1 MNLGIETEYIE
12 FKQST
17 SQLGKALES
26 MAAMLN
32 KHGEGEVYFGV
43 LDNGDVVGQD
53 IGSRTLKDIS
63 DAVSSRIKPTVI
75 PDISVEKHERK
86 QIIRVA
92 VTGYNKPYS
101 ADGKYVIRS
110 GNENRKIEPEKLK
123 EMIFMNS
130 GEQIIEMESYNQ
142 DLTFNQLQQLYILK
156 DYTIDRETFAKN
168 TGLLCRNGKFNQ
180 LAEILSDS
188 NDCSIKVVRFAGT
201 DKSAPAIRDE
211 YGYKCL
217 LLAMQQALDYV
228 NSLNETRIALSESSI
243 RKEQKLFDGN
253 SLREAWNNACL
264 HTRWSQMIPPV
275 INIFS
280 NRIEIV
286 SNGGLP
292 ADYPLEDFYAGISHP
307 VNRQLQ
313 KIMGQLGY
321 VEQTGHGVPEIIK
334 HYGREAFDI
343 TENRMIVTL
352 SFPYE
357 LEMKNMDFSNLN
369 ESQKKVLMA
378 IKTDPRILTNE
389 LTKVTDLKISRV
401 NQIIKE
407 LKELGKLER
416 IGSNKNG
423 YWKVNQ

>member
-1 MNLGIETEYIE
+1 MEIRMNLGIETEYIE
-12 FKQST
+12 FKKST

-53 IGSRTLKDIS
+53 IGNRTLTDIS
-63 DAVSSRIKPTVI
+63 DAISSRIKPTIV
-75 PDISVEKHERK
+75 PNISIEKYEEK
-86 QIIRVA
+86 QIIKVL

-110 GNENRKIEPEKLK
+110 GNENKRIEPEKLK

-142 DLTFNQLQQLYILK
+142 DLTFNQLQQLYIMR
-156 DYTIDRETFAKN
+156 DYTIERETFAKN
-168 TGLLCRNGKFNQ
+168 TGLLCRNGRFNR
-180 LAEILSDS
+180 LGEILSDS
-188 NDCSIKVVRFAGT
+188 NDCSIKVVRFYGT

-228 NSLNETRIALSESSI
+228 NSLNETRIVLSESSV

-275 INIFS
+275 IYIFN
-280 NRIEIV
+280 NRT
-286 SNGGLP
+286 
-292 ADYPLEDFYAGISHP
+292 F
-307 VNRQLQ
+307 
-313 KIMGQLGY
+313 
-321 VEQTGHGVPEIIK
+321 
-334 HYGREAFDI
+334 
-343 TENRMIVTL
+343 
-352 SFPYE
+352 
-357 LEMKNMDFSNLN
+357 
-369 ESQKKVLMA
+369 
-378 IKTDPRILTNE
+378 
-389 LTKVTDLKISRV
+389 
-401 NQIIKE
+401 
-407 LKELGKLER
+407 
-416 IGSNKNG
+416 
-423 YWKVNQ
+423 

>member
-12 FKQST
+12 FKKST

-53 IGSRTLKDIS
+53 IGNRTLTDIS
-63 DAVSSRIKPTVI
+63 DAISYRIKPTIV
-75 PDISVEKHERK
+75 PDISIEKYEEK
-86 QIIRVA
+86 QIIKVL

-110 GNENRKIEPEKLK
+110 GNENKRIEPEKLK

-142 DLTFNQLQQLYILK
+142 DLTFNQLQQLYIMR
-156 DYTIDRETFAKN
+156 DYTIERETFAKN
-168 TGLLCRNGKFNQ
+168 TGLLCRNGRFNR
-180 LAEILSDS
+180 LGEILSDS
-188 NDCSIKVVRFAGT
+188 NDCSIKVVRFYGT

-228 NSLNETRIALSESSI
+228 NSLNETRIVLSESSV

-275 INIFS
+275 IYIFN

-334 HYGREAFDI
+334 HYGKEAFDI

-352 SFPYE
+352 AFPFEYE
-357 LEMKNMDFSNLN
+357 RNDPDYSMLSD
-369 ESQKKVLMA
+369 SQRKVLLA

-416 IGSNKNG
+416 IGSNKSG
-423 YWKVNQ
+423 HWKVKE